1 MSVINQML
9 KDLDARQR
17 RTMNGPSLGIDS
29 PAQRLRDGHGRI
41 VLLGMLVLAL
51 ALSLVGWWLWRAAPA
66 APAGSAP
73 AAAVPAPEPVP
84 AQAPEPTPALEPT
97 PAPEPM
103 PALAPQPAPAVAM
116 PMPSTAPAPALAPA
130 PVPEPALESATPPR
144 IERLP
149 VPLDPLEA
157 VREALA
163 TGDAATALARLEADP
178 SASTAEAIA
187 LRANALQQLGRHR
200 EAAAAYAA
208 ALERQPEV
216 AAWWV
221 GLGMMLEADGR
232 PREAQAAYQ
241 EASRRGPLDAALADY
256 ARARAEA
263 LAAPTPR

>member
-84 AQAPEPTPALEPT
+84 AQAPEPTPALE
-97 PAPEPM
+97 
-103 PALAPQPAPAVAM
+103 
-116 PMPSTAPAPALAPA
+116 PSTAPAPALAPA

>member
-103 PALAPQPAPAVAM
+103 PALAPQPAPAVA
-116 PMPSTAPAPALAPA
+116 MPSTAPAPALAPA